1 MVASVDEAER
11 VQRRYRER
19 DASAALTGF
28 WTLNNPVVLHI
39 LQERERVLLPML
51 AQAGVD
57 LASARVLDVGCGMGI
72 EFANFQRW
80 GATLGG
86 LFGVDLMLPRLV
98 AAHTRTGVAVIQASG
113 AALPCRDASFDLV
126 SQNVVFSSIVDADTR
141 RATAAEMLR
150 VLRPGGHVL
159 WYDACRSRADDP
171 HFRPVPR
178 AEVLDLFPGVAW
190 TFRSLTS
197 DVGIAARAQRLLGPG
212 VLSLLDQMRLLRT
225 HLLGLGRLP

>member
-1 MVASVDEAER
+1 MDEADR
-11 VQRRYRER
+11 VQRRYQER
-19 DASAALTGF
+19 DASDVLTGF

-57 LASARVLDVGCGMGI
+57 LGSARVLDVGCGMGI

-86 LFGVDLMLPRLV
+86 LVGVDLMLPRLV
-98 AAHTRTGVAVIQASG
+98 AARARTGVAVVQASG
-113 AALPCRDASFDLV
+113 AALPYADASFDLV
-126 SQNVVFSSIVDADTR
+126 CQNVVFSSIVEAGMR

-150 VLRPGGHVL
+150 VLRPGGWLL
-159 WYDACRSRADDP
+159 WYDAHRSRATDA

-178 AEVLDLFPGVAW
+178 AEVEALFPGVDW
-190 TFRSLTS
+190 TFRTLTS
-197 DVGIAARAQRLLGPG
+197 DVGIAVRAQRLAGAR
-212 VLSLLDQMRLLRT
+212 VLPLLDGLRLLRT
-225 HLLGLGRLP
+225 HVLGLGRRR